1 MNIPSAAAATTCLSK
16 AWSITFDSLIGNHI
30 SQALEGTFSPYMP
43 FFLATYSDFV
53 TLGLLLVMI
62 GEKGTET
69 GREEWSVEQQL
80 GRERLRCR
88 IRGVNTRRKGDRRGG
103 HTLLFF
109 ILGTIDKL
117 GWIILDVR
125 VCPMHCKVFKKSVLG
140 IE

>member
-1 MNIPSAAAATTCLSK
+1 
-16 AWSITFDSLIGNHI
+16 
-30 SQALEGTFSPYMP
+30 MP

-69 GREEWSVEQQL
+69 GREDWSVEQQL

-117 GWIILDVR
+117 GWIIFDVGG
-125 VCPMHCKVFKKSVLG
+125 CPMHCKVFKKSVLG